1 MEQNAILDFSCLCAN
16 KDRKHIHIPKE
27 EFIMAERTAISSK
40 LKLTVSYQD
49 HEGAQKK
56 RQMTFAHLKP
66 SAEPES
72 ITAVATAIG
81 TLQDDPITSIREVIE
96 NEITA

>member
-1 MEQNAILDFSCLCAN
+1 
-16 KDRKHIHIPKE
+16 
-27 EFIMAERTAISSK
+27 MAERTAISSK

-72 ITAVATAIG
+72 ITAAAAAIG

-96 NEITA
+96 NESTA

>member
-1 MEQNAILDFSCLCAN
+1 
-16 KDRKHIHIPKE
+16 
-27 EFIMAERTAISSK
+27 
-40 LKLTVSYQD
+40 
-49 HEGAQKK
+49 
-56 RQMTFAHLKP
+56 MTFAHLKP

>member
-1 MEQNAILDFSCLCAN
+1 
-16 KDRKHIHIPKE
+16 
-27 EFIMAERTAISSK
+27 MAECTAISSK

>member
-1 MEQNAILDFSCLCAN
+1 
-16 KDRKHIHIPKE
+16 
-27 EFIMAERTAISSK
+27 MAERTAISSK

-49 HEGAQKK
+49 HKGAQKK

-66 SAEPES
+66 SAEHES

>member
-1 MEQNAILDFSCLCAN
+1 
-16 KDRKHIHIPKE
+16 
-27 EFIMAERTAISSK
+27 MAERTAISSK

-49 HEGAQKK
+49 HEGTQKK

-66 SAEPES
+66 SAEPEN
-72 ITAVATAIG
+72 IAAAAAAIG